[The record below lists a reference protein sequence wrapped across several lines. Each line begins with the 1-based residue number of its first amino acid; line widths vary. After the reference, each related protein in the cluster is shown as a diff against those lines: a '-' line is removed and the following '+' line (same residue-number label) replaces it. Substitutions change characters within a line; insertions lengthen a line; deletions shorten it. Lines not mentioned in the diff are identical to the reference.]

1 MDECVV
7 WIVANPAFKPFS
19 ALCVELVFVGFI
31 GVKTGFMFGVI
42 PRHGV
47 GNLGGGGVAD
57 NAGGW

>member
-1 MDECVV
+1 VK
-7 WIVANPAFKPFS
+7 AG
-19 ALCVELVFVGFI
+19 FV
-31 GVKTGFMFGVI
+31 FGVI